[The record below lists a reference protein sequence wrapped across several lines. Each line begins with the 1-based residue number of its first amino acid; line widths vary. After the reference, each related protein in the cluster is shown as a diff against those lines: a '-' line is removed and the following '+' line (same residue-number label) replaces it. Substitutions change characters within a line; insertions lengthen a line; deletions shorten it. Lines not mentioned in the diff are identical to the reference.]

1 MWFHINTNGIIHV
14 MTFLLQHFSSFFP
27 TLISSLLSFPIRY
40 RIWTTAYVYFH
51 TVFIS
56 YNHIWIYMYIYIY
69 INLCM
74 RLVMVS
80 FKNGIWYI
88 YFSPSCFFLWK
99 APHEIDQKFKTQK
112 TGSKIIF
119 YKCNDNSCSLF
130 VYCATIFQSTF
141 TYFVCSLLVFTDSQ
155 LWKTHSSFAY
165 RRCIY
170 WA

>member
-1 MWFHINTNGIIHV
+1 MELYV

-27 TLISSLLSFPIRY
+27 TLTSSLLSFPIRY

-69 INLCM
+69 INICM

-99 APHEIDQKFKTQK
+99 APHEIISNPPMWFYVILWHGCISDPGLDVRSFVPTWLSMFPCFVVKMN
-112 TGSKIIF
+112 SKI
-119 YKCNDNSCSLF
+119 
-130 VYCATIFQSTF
+130 
-141 TYFVCSLLVFTDSQ
+141 
-155 LWKTHSSFAY
+155 SSFPSGYIHTHFLFPQWY
-165 RRCIY
+165 RFSGVGLLQLDR
-170 WA
+170 